1 MRTIAI
7 LLAIAGLAVGSASAS
22 ASASTAGTK
31 GAGTGVPLVVAKRLG
46 GNTPPTVAAE
56 VRLSGVP
63 MRQATVALGAQRLAA
78 VMPVVSVVNVS
89 GVPLARAK
97 RL

>member
-1 MRTIAI
+1 MRTIAV
-7 LLAIAGLAVGSASAS
+7 LLALAGLAVGSASA
-22 ASASTAGTK
+22 ATAGME

-46 GNTPPTVAAE
+46 GNTPPTVPAE

-63 MRQATVALGAQRLAA
+63 MRQATVGLGTQRLAA
-78 VMPVVSVVNVS
+78 VMPVASVVNVS

>member
-7 LLAIAGLAVGSASAS
+7 LLAMAGLAVGSASAS
-22 ASASTAGTK
+22 ASTAGTES
-31 GAGTGVPLVVAKRLG
+31 AGTGVPLVVAKRLG
-46 GNTPPTVAAE
+46 GNTPPTVPAE
-56 VRLSGVP
+56 VRLSGVS
-63 MRQATVALGAQRLAA
+63 MRHATVSLGAQRPAA

>member
-1 MRTIAI
+1 MGTIAV
-7 LLAIAGLAVGSASAS
+7 LLALAGLAVGSASA
-22 ASASTAGTK
+22 ATAGTE
-31 GAGTGVPLVVAKRLG
+31 GAGTGVPLVVAKRPGL
-46 GNTPPTVAAE
+46 NTPPTAPAE

-63 MRQATVALGAQRLAA
+63 MRQATVGLGAQRLAA
-78 VMPVVSVVNVS
+78 LSPMVSVVNVS

>member
-1 MRTIAI
+1 MRTIAV
-7 LLAIAGLAVGSASAS
+7 LLALAGLAIGSASA
-22 ASASTAGTK
+22 ATAGTE

-46 GNTPPTVAAE
+46 TTTPATVPAE

-63 MRQATVALGAQRLAA
+63 MRQATVGLGAQRLAA
-78 VMPVVSVVNVS
+78 VLPVASAVNVS

>member
-1 MRTIAI
+1 MRTIAV

-22 ASASTAGTK
+22 ASTAGTES
-31 GAGTGVPLVVAKRLG
+31 AGTGVPLVVAKRLG
-46 GNTPPTVAAE
+46 GNTPPIVAAE
-56 VRLSGVP
+56 VRLAGVP
-63 MRQATVALGAQRLAA
+63 MRQATVGLGAQRLPA
-78 VMPVVSVVNVS
+78 VTPVVSAVNVS

>member
-1 MRTIAI
+1 MRTIAV
-7 LLAIAGLAVGSASAS
+7 LLALAGLAVGSASA
-22 ASASTAGTK
+22 ATAGTE

-46 GNTPPTVAAE
+46 GNTPPTVPAE

-63 MRQATVALGAQRLAA
+63 MRQATVGLSTQQLAA
-78 VMPVVSVVNVS
+78 VMPLVSVVNVS

>member
-1 MRTIAI
+1 MKTIAV
-7 LLAIAGLAVGSASAS
+7 LLALAGLAVGSASA
-22 ASASTAGTK
+22 ATAGTE

-46 GNTPPTVAAE
+46 GNTPPTVPAE
-56 VRLSGVP
+56 MRLSGVP
-63 MRQATVALGAQRLAA
+63 MRQATVGLGTQQLAA

>member
-1 MRTIAI
+1 MRTIAV
-7 LLAIAGLAVGSASAS
+7 LLALAGLAIGSASA
-22 ASASTAGTK
+22 ATAGTE
-31 GAGTGVPLVVAKRLG
+31 GAGPGVPLVVAKRLG
-46 GNTPPTVAAE
+46 TTTPATVPAE

-63 MRQATVALGAQRLAA
+63 MRQATVGLGTQRLAA
-78 VMPVVSVVNVS
+78 GMPALSVVNVS

>member
-1 MRTIAI
+1 MRTIAV
-7 LLAIAGLAVGSASAS
+7 LLALASLAVGSASA
-22 ASASTAGTK
+22 AAAGME

-46 GNTPPTVAAE
+46 GNTPPTVPAE

-63 MRQATVALGAQRLAA
+63 MRQATVGSGAQRLPA
-78 VMPVVSVVNVS
+78 VTPVVSAVNVS

>member
-1 MRTIAI
+1 MRTIAV
-7 LLAIAGLAVGSASAS
+7 LLAFASLAVGSASA
-22 ASASTAGTK
+22 ATAGTE

-46 GNTPPTVAAE
+46 GNTPPSIPAE
-56 VRLSGVP
+56 VRVSGVP
-63 MRQATVALGAQRLAA
+63 MRQVTVGLGAQRLPA
-78 VMPVVSVVNVS
+78 VTPVVSAVNVS

>member
-1 MRTIAI
+1 MRTIAV
-7 LLAIAGLAVGSASAS
+7 LLALVGLAVGSASA
-22 ASASTAGTK
+22 ATAGME

-46 GNTPPTVAAE
+46 GNTPPTVPAE
-56 VRLSGVP
+56 VRLSGVS
-63 MRQATVALGAQRLAA
+63 MRQATVGLGAQRPAA

>member
-1 MRTIAI
+1 MRTIAV
-7 LLAIAGLAVGSASAS
+7 LLALVGLAVGSASA
-22 ASASTAGTK
+22 ATAGME

-46 GNTPPTVAAE
+46 GNTPPTVSAE

-63 MRQATVALGAQRLAA
+63 MRQATVGLGAQRLAA
-78 VMPVVSVVNVS
+78 VMPALSVVNVS

>member
-7 LLAIAGLAVGSASAS
+7 LLAIAGLAGGSAS

-63 MRQATVALGAQRLAA
+63 MRQASVALGAQRLAA

>member
-1 MRTIAI
+1 MRAIAV
-7 LLAIAGLAVGSASAS
+7 LLALVGLAVGSASA
-22 ASASTAGTK
+22 ATAGME

-46 GNTPPTVAAE
+46 GNTPPTVPAE
-56 VRLSGVP
+56 VRLSGVS
-63 MRQATVALGAQRLAA
+63 MRQATVSLGAQRPAA